1 MRNAHLQL
9 ILLILGR
16 SKLLEAGKELPVL
29 HHYFILQTDTLVEK
43 SQTFVPS
50 FVPLHVS
57 RQLAVHLQDL
67 TQDVVAVDLDVVVA
81 VANLDLAG
89 HRVVDLHL
97 GHHVVDLHLGHLVGD
112 LHHIGVADEV
122 KKLVD
127 FVQEMLL
134 YFCSLSCKQQT
145 VSLVIVIKIV

>member
-29 HHYFILQTDTLVEK
+29 HHYFILQTDALVEK

-57 RQLAVHLQDL
+57 RQLTVHLQDL

-81 VANLDLAG
+81 VADLDLAG
-89 HRVVDLHL
+89 YRVVDLHL
-97 GHHVVDLHLGHLVGD
+97 GHHVVDLHLGHLVG
-112 LHHIGVADEV
+112 VADEV

-127 FVQEMLL
+127 FVQEILL
-134 YFCSLSCKQQT
+134 HFCSISCKQQT
-145 VSLVIVIKIV
+145 VSSLVIVIKIM

>member
-1 MRNAHLQL
+1 MRSAHLQL

-16 SKLLEAGKELPVL
+16 PKLLEAGKELPVL
-29 HHYFILQTDTLVEK
+29 HRNFILQTDTLVEK

-50 FVPLHVS
+50 FVPLHVF

-81 VANLDLAG
+81 VADLDLAG

-97 GHHVVDLHLGHLVGD
+97 GHHVVDLHLGHLVG
-112 LHHIGVADEV
+112 VADEV

-134 YFCSLSCKQQT
+134 YFCSISCKQQT